1 MKSLPLT
8 LGLAVAM
15 IGGSALSQS
24 PAARPAPAAGP
35 SLALSM
41 EMAQAAMASCKASGY
56 TVAVSVVDSA
66 GVLRLLTAADGAG
79 AGPVGSS
86 TRKANASLKYKESS
100 ASLQEKIKTDT
111 ALDAAIKADASLMPR
126 AGAQVLMSKGAVI
139 GAIGVGGA
147 PGGEKDDACALA
159 AIAAVKD
166 KL

>member
-1 MKSLPLT
+1 
-8 LGLAVAM
+8 
-15 IGGSALSQS
+15 
-24 PAARPAPAAGP
+24 
-35 SLALSM
+35 
-41 EMAQAAMASCKASGY
+41 
-56 TVAVSVVDSA
+56 
-66 GVLRLLTAADGAG
+66 
-79 AGPVGSS
+79 
-86 TRKANASLKYKESS
+86 LKYKESS

-126 AGAQVLMSKGAVI
+126 AGAEVLMSKGAVI